1 MILIGPG
8 TGIAPFRSF
17 VRTRL
22 FQSQASDKG
31 PVGDVLV
38 FFGCRNALHDY
49 LYEDEWEELQK
60 SGFFARM
67 NAFGGIVVAF
77 SRPTQNEKK
86 KYVQNRITDEE
97 KRVWSFLEAGA
108 KIFVAGAAEKMPTAV
123 REAIQKVV
131 QSQGSRSE
139 KESSIYMTKMDTNGR
154 YFVDAW

>member
-1 MILIGPG
+1 MG
-8 TGIAPFRSF
+8 
-17 VRTRL
+17 RT
-22 FQSQASDKG
+22 A
-31 PVGDVLV
+31 
-38 FFGCRNALHDY
+38 
-49 LYEDEWEELQK
+49 EEW
-60 SGFFARM
+60 FFARK